1 MYSLVIFDLRLEVDI
16 QDWRKK
22 TTPTLTSRL
31 IVYLWSHQV
40 PKQL

>member
-1 MYSLVIFDLRLEVDI
+1 MYSLAIFDLRLEVDI

-22 TTPTLTSRL
+22 TASTLTSRL
-31 IVYLWSHQV
+31 IVYLGSHRV